1 MDLKLFMAG
10 VAAAAG
16 VASAAQAAIVD
27 LRFEDRAGSLPG
39 FQTFGPNVY
48 LADQIA
54 FRGEADNRDYAFHFT
69 YDTESAAPNRGL
81 ALVSG
86 QLGAI
91 TDFSAFT
98 PTLTFSPSNQL
109 VISLSRLQTPLS
121 RVAAAFGA
129 LFLLGGAIGVSA
141 AAGFEPAR
149 DVLSA
154 LHIVDND
161 DDGDKNA
168 EGPQD
173 PPKSDDDE
181 GVAPESTKD
190 DDDDRPV
197 ATKTPTPKADDER
210 PVATKTPTPKRDSDP
225 VKPTA
230 TKKSRDVDPSDRR
243 PTKTPTPRRI
253 RPTNTPYHEP
263 TKTPEEEKPTK
274 TPEPPKPT
282 KTATPTKKPD
292 EPI

>member
-1 MDLKLFMAG
+1 MTNEMNRELENALIECLEALDGGADLESCLARFPELATELRPHLELRAG
-10 VAAAAG
+10 LASFDIAAPSPVAYQQGREALLERLAG
-16 VASAAQAAIVD
+16 GAAQPAVLPPLVARDGWRLSD
-27 LRFEDRAGSLPG
+27 LLAGL
-39 FQTFGPNVY
+39 
-48 LADQIA
+48 
-54 FRGEADNRDYAFHFT
+54 
-69 YDTESAAPNRGL
+69 
-81 ALVSG
+81 
-86 QLGAI
+86 
-91 TDFSAFT
+91 
-98 PTLTFSPSNQL
+98 
-109 VISLSRLQTPLS
+109 SLSRLQTPLS

-173 PPKSDDDE
+173 PPKSDDDKD
-181 GVAPESTKD
+181 VAPEPTKD